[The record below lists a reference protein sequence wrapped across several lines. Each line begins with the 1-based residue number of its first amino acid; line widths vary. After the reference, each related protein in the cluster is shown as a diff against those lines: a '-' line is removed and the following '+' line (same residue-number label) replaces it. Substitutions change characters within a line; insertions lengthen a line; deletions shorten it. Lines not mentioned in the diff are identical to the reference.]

1 VDGSSMVGKC
11 ILKGEAQIASSFKN
25 GVTRFKNPLL
35 PETRSELALPLISQG
50 KTIGA
55 LTIQAS
61 QEDAFSKEDITT
73 FQTLA
78 SLLASSITN
87 ARLFHQTQKALDEIQ
102 EVQRRYVKA
111 LFGK

>member
-1 VDGSSMVGKC
+1 MVGKS
-11 ILKGEAQIASSFKN
+11 ILKGEAQIAASFKD
-25 GVTRFKNPLL
+25 GVTRFNNPLL
-35 PETRSELALPLISQG
+35 PDTRSELALPLISQG

-73 FQTLA
+73 FQTLV
-78 SLLASSITN
+78 SLLTSSITN
-87 ARLFHQTQKALDEIQ
+87 ARLFQQTQKALEEIQ
-102 EVQRRYVKA
+102 DVQRRYVRA